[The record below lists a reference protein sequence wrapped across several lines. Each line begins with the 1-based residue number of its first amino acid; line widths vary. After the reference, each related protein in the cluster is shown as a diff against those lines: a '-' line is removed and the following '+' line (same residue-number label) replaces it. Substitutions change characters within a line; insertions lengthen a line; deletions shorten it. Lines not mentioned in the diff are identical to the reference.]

1 MARRLVIGVTGPD
14 RGGSI
19 AWLMTALAIRR
30 CGARPVR
37 ITPDRPAEAS
47 RLDGLVIGGG
57 TDVDPFHYGEER
69 TGLECLRQE
78 EDGEQRSSLLDW
90 MVGLVLSVFR
100 ALFARHTQQGYDPDR
115 DRLEQHLIRHA
126 LYYNLPILGICRGA
140 QLMNVS
146 LGGSL
151 HQSIEHCYTEETS
164 NIRSILPR
172 KHVTISPGTILHQV
186 LQTSDCRVNALHE
199 QSIKDLGDDVVV
211 SAAEPTGVVQAIER
225 RGHPFFVGVQWHP
238 EYIPQSTTQQNL
250 FRFLVH
256 RSRSRAAETVT

>member
-1 MARRLVIGVTGPD
+1 MQAIG
-14 RGGSI
+14 
-19 AWLMTALAIRR
+19 
-30 CGARPVR
+30 
-37 ITPDRPAEAS
+37 
-47 RLDGLVIGGG
+47 
-57 TDVDPFHYGEER
+57 F
-69 TGLECLRQE
+69 
-78 EDGEQRSSLLDW
+78 
-90 MVGLVLSVFR
+90 
-100 ALFARHTQQGYDPDR
+100 
-115 DRLEQHLIRHA
+115 EQHLIRHA

-151 HQSIEHCYTEETS
+151 HQSIEHFYTEETS